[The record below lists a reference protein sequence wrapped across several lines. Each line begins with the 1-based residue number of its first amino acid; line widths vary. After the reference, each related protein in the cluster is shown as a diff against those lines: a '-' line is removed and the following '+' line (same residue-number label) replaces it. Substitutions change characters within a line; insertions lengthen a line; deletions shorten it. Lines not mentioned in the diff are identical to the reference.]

1 MKEII
6 LVTGGSGLVGSAINS
21 IHHNYPNYNFIFSS
35 SKMCNLLDYNATLEF
50 FKLSKPD
57 YVIHLA
63 ANVGGLFKNMKY
75 PVNMLE
81 DNLIINLNVLKA
93 SNEMN
98 INSLIACL
106 STCIFPDKIDSDTI
120 KESDLHKGPPHDS
133 NASYAYAKRML
144 QVQCDAY
151 NKQYGRKYVCVIPT
165 NIYGP
170 NDNFDLENSHVIPGL
185 IHKCFLAKESNNKFI
200 LSGSG
205 KPLRQFIY
213 SKDLAKTIMWFL
225 EENLNR
231 DPSKRLRDDL
241 HPCSNDIITSIIL
254 SPDESDEIS
263 IEHIAKLIAKKFN
276 YENMIEFD
284 TTKSDGQY
292 KKTVDNSLFRSFNP
306 DYKFIDITKGLDIT
320 IDWFLNNKIN
330 RFKN

>member
-1 MKEII
+1 MKKTI
-6 LVTGGSGLVGSAINS
+6 LVTGGSGLVGSAIKS
-21 IHHNYPNYNFIFSS
+21 IHHNYPNYDFIFAS
-35 SKMCNLLDYNATLEF
+35 SKMCNLLDYNQTLEF

-75 PVNMLE
+75 PINMLE
-81 DNLIINLNVLKA
+81 DNLLINTNVLKA
-93 SNEMN
+93 SNAIN
-98 INSLIACL
+98 IESLIACL
-106 STCIFPDKIDSDTI
+106 STCIFPDKIERDTI
-120 KESDLHKGPPHDS
+120 KESDLHKGPPHES

-200 LSGSG
+200 VSGSG

-213 SKDLAKTIMWFL
+213 SEDLAKIIMWFL
-225 EENLNR
+225 ELNLNR
-231 DPSKRLRDDL
+231 L
-241 HPCSNDIITSIIL
+241 SNDLITSIIL

-263 IEHIAKLIAKKFN
+263 IAEIAKLIAKKFN
-276 YENMIEFD
+276 YEHMIEFD

-320 IDWFLNNKIN
+320 IDWFKQT
-330 RFKN
+330 F

>member
-1 MKEII
+1 MKKTI
-6 LVTGGSGLVGSAINS
+6 LVTGGSGLVGSAIKS
-21 IHHNYPNYNFIFSS
+21 IHHNYPNYDFIFVS
-35 SKMCNLLDYNATLEF
+35 SKMCNLLDYNQTLEF

-81 DNLIINLNVLKA
+81 DNLLINTNVLKA
-93 SNEMN
+93 SNEIN
-98 INSLIACL
+98 IDSLIACL
-106 STCIFPDKIDSDTI
+106 STCIFPDKMERDTI
-120 KESDLHKGPPHDS
+120 NESDLHKGPPHES

-200 LSGSG
+200 VSGSG

-213 SKDLAKTIMWFL
+213 SEDLAKIIMWFL
-225 EENLNR
+225 EENSNR
-231 DPSKRLRDDL
+231 VA
-241 HPCSNDIITSIIL
+241 NDIITSIIL
-254 SPDESDEIS
+254 SPDASDEIS
-263 IEHIAKLIAKKFN
+263 IENIAKLIAKKFN
-276 YENMIEFD
+276 YEHMIEFD

-306 DYKFIDITKGLDIT
+306 DYKFIDITKGLDLT
-320 IDWFLNNKIN
+320 IEWTTSM
-330 RFKN
+330 RVFK

>member
-1 MKEII
+1 MKKTI
-6 LVTGGSGLVGSAINS
+6 LVTGGSGLVGSAIKS
-21 IHHNYPNYNFIFSS
+21 IHHNYPNYDFIFVS
-35 SKMCNLLDYNATLEF
+35 SKMCNLLDYNQTLEF

-81 DNLIINLNVLKA
+81 DNLLINTNVLKA
-93 SNEMN
+93 SNEIN
-98 INSLIACL
+98 IESLIACL
-106 STCIFPDKIDSDTI
+106 STCIFPDKIERDVIT
-120 KESDLHKGPPHDS
+120 ESDLHKGPPHES

-200 LSGSG
+200 VSGSG

-213 SKDLAKTIMWFL
+213 SEDLAKMIMWFL
-225 EENLNR
+225 EINLNR
-231 DPSKRLRDDL
+231 L
-241 HPCSNDIITSIIL
+241 SNNLVTSIIL

-263 IEHIAKLIAKKFN
+263 IAEIAKLIAKKFN
-276 YENMIEFD
+276 YEHMIEFD

-320 IDWFLNNKIN
+320 IDWFKTNFLNNKIN
-330 RFKN
+330 GFKN